1 MSVIAQQVSKK
12 RRSES
17 PHVAV
22 ATGSGNGGRSVSGT
36 RARSQSRSASVSRA
50 RSQSRRASV
59 SRGSRR
65 TNMNA
70 SAGLYRQPSGRLELE
85 LIESLVGTKPMRVFA
100 RAIIGG
106 EVDLVRAIITSQKKL
121 PKSWYDS
128 AFDNEGRKLVAFT
141 VHVALENGM
150 TKAYEDILLM
160 VIKHSH
166 NKSDITTCLYKKRH
180 ECVAHVVARHAK
192 ETHHVN
198 RVGNMVSDHLKNRG
212 AAWHGMLSKP
222 GPNGRLPGNHAKFPA
237 IGQHMGVTKKHVSR
251 NNSRSGRTRTTNTL
265 TNRELQSRVNNLSY
279 NQMLRALDLI
289 ERNQARH

>member
-1 MSVIAQQVSKK
+1 MSAQQISK
-12 RRSES
+12 RRRGES
-17 PHVAV
+17 PPFPV
-22 ATGSGNGGRSVSGT
+22 ATGSGNVGQRGRSVSGT
-36 RARSQSRSASVSRA
+36 RARSQSRNASVSRA
-50 RSQSRRASV
+50 RSQSRR
-59 SRGSRR
+59 
-65 TNMNA
+65 TNMDA
-70 SAGLYRQPSGRLELE
+70 STGLYRQPSGRLERN
-85 LIESLVGTKPMRVFA
+85 LIESLVGTKPMQAFA
-100 RAIIGG
+100 RAIIRG

-121 PKSWYDS
+121 PSSWYTS

-198 RVGNMVSDHLKNRG
+198 RVGNLVSNHLKNRG
-212 AAWHGMLSKP
+212 ATWYGMLSQRA
-222 GPNGRLPGNHAKFPA
+222 PNGRLPGNHAKFPA
-237 IGQHMGVTKKHVSR
+237 IGQHMGRTKKHVSR

-265 TNRELQSRVNNLSY
+265 TNRELQSMIDQMTESQMIAALS
-279 NQMLRALDLI
+279 ML
-289 ERNQARH
+289 NKKQGHRHSN